1 LALPRSH
8 TPGSVFAGVH
18 PVRFLD
24 RASKHAGWVFAAVLL
39 IFGSASLFAADPV
52 RKPAAKEP
60 ASAAPKKKAGPKP
73 ASKPASDEPAEVAS
87 KTKAAS
93 STPSPKAKKP
103 DREPEP
109 ENPPRSVTAPN
120 VTIAPEELV
129 EFNAQPAA
137 VKKLIES
144 SLALAGQNL
153 TYTYG
158 SSDPATGGLDCSGF
172 IYHVLRHHGF
182 TQVPR
187 NSSGQYTWVRR
198 ARGFRSVISR
208 KADSFEL
215 DELLPGDLLF
225 WTGTYATPNDPPI
238 SHVML
243 YLGTEKL
250 TGIKVMVGSSDGRTY
265 HGQKRNGASV
275 FDFLMPRAPISGDQ
289 RTAFIGYGR
298 IPGLR
303 D

>member
-1 LALPRSH
+1 MPLCTHA
-8 TPGSVFAGVH
+8 PGSVFAECR
-18 PVRFLD
+18 PVRGALYSRK
-24 RASKHAGWVFAAVLL
+24 RACWVCVAVLVML
-39 IFGSASLFAADPV
+39 GCAPHHAAEPV
-52 RKPAAKEP
+52 EKPAAKQSGT
-60 ASAAPKKKAGPKP
+60 AVPKKKSRAKATSEPVSESPP
-73 ASKPASDEPAEVAS
+73 ALPS
-87 KTKAAS
+87 KTKAPRSAS
-93 STPSPKAKKP
+93 LPASKQVE
-103 DREPEP
+103 REPEP
-109 ENPPRSVTAPN
+109 NEPPRSATVPN
-120 VTIAPEELV
+120 ATIAPAELV

-137 VKKLIES
+137 VKKLIEF

-158 SSDPATGGLDCSGF
+158 SSDPANGGLDCSGF
-172 IYHVLRHHGF
+172 IYHVLRQHGF

-187 NSSGQYTWVRR
+187 DSSGQYTWVRH

-208 KADSFEL
+208 KSDSFEL

-243 YLGTEKL
+243 YLGTEKS
-250 TGIKVMVGSSDGRTY
+250 TGTKVMVGSSDGRTY
-265 HGQKRNGASV
+265 QGQKRNGASV

-289 RTAFIGYGR
+289 RTAFVGYGR

>member
-1 LALPRSH
+1 MFKSH
-8 TPGSVFAGVH
+8 RMKHS
-18 PVRFLD
+18 VRFSD
-24 RASKHAGWVFAAVLL
+24 HARKRAQRVFVAISL
-39 IFGSASLFAADPV
+39 IFGFASLFATDPV
-52 RKPAAKEP
+52 RKPTAKEP
-60 ASAAPKKKAGPKP
+60 ASAAPKKKSPTKT
-73 ASKPASDEPAEVAS
+73 ASKLNFEESAAVTS

-93 STPSPKAKKP
+93 PTPSPKAKKP

-109 ENPPRSVTAPN
+109 EDPPHSGTAPN
-120 VTIAPEELV
+120 VSISPEELI
-129 EFNAQPAA
+129 EFDAQPAA

-158 SSDPATGGLDCSGF
+158 SGDPANGGLDCSGF
-172 IYHVLRHHGF
+172 IYHVLRQQGF
-182 TQVPR
+182 TQMPR
-187 NSSGQYTWVRR
+187 TSSSQYTWVRH

-208 KADSFEL
+208 KTDTFEL

-243 YLGTEKL
+243 YLGTEKS
-250 TGIKVMVGSSDGRTY
+250 TGTRVMVGSSDGRPY
-265 HGQKRNGASV
+265 RGQKRTGVGV
-275 FDFLMPRAPISGDQ
+275 FDFLLPRTPVAGDQ
-289 RTAFIGYGR
+289 RITAFVGYGR

-303 D
+303 E

>member
-1 LALPRSH
+1 MPLPC
-8 TPGSVFAGVH
+8 TQFPGSEFTGLH
-18 PVRFLD
+18 RVRSFD
-24 RASKHAGWVFAAVLL
+24 RARKHTWWVFAAVLL
-39 IFGSASLFAADPV
+39 IFGSASLFAAEPV
-52 RKPAAKEP
+52 KKPSAKEP
-60 ASAAPKKKAGPKP
+60 ASAAPKKKSRPKP
-73 ASKPASDEPAEVAS
+73 ASKPNSEEPAEVTS
-87 KTKAAS
+87 RTKAAS
-93 STPSPKAKKP
+93 STPSTKAKKP

-109 ENPPRSVTAPN
+109 EDPTRPVTAPN
-120 VTIAPEELV
+120 VAIAPEELV

-158 SSDPATGGLDCSGF
+158 SSDPANGGLDCSGF

-187 NSSGQYTWVRR
+187 DSSGQYTWVRH

-238 SHVML
+238 SHVMI

-250 TGIKVMVGSSDGRTY
+250 TGTKVMVGSSDGRTY

-275 FDFLMPRAPISGDQ
+275 FDFMMPRAPNSGDQ
-289 RTAFIGYGR
+289 RTTFVGYGR